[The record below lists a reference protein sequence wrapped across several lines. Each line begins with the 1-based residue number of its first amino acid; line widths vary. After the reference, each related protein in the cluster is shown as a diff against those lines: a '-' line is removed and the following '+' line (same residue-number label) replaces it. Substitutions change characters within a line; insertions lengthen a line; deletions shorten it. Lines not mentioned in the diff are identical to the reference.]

1 MDIVVRANSTPL
13 RLAGAIRKVVS
24 GIDADQPIGMPV
36 TLEQVDSESVA
47 SQRTLTFLVG
57 IFAVMA
63 VGLASMGIYGVM
75 AYFVTRRT
83 HEIGVRMALGA
94 QPQDVRWL
102 VIRQGLKIT
111 LIGLALGLVAAFN
124 LTKLLSSYIFGVS
137 PTDPATFVAVSVVLT
152 LVALLGSY
160 LPARRASKVDPM
172 VALRSE

>member
-1 MDIVVRANSTPL
+1 
-13 RLAGAIRKVVS
+13 
-24 GIDADQPIGMPV
+24 
-36 TLEQVDSESVA
+36 
-47 SQRTLTFLVG
+47 
-57 IFAVMA
+57 
-63 VGLASMGIYGVM
+63 
-75 AYFVTRRT
+75 
-83 HEIGVRMALGA
+83 MALGA

>member
-1 MDIVVRANSTPL
+1 VGYSIVGVVKDLKSNWEIEEKAEHEMYFPYVQSPNVFKRPMRRMDIVVRANSTPL

-36 TLEQVDSESVA
+36 TLEQLDSESVA

-83 HEIGVRMALGA
+83 H
-94 QPQDVRWL
+94 
-102 VIRQGLKIT
+102 
-111 LIGLALGLVAAFN
+111 
-124 LTKLLSSYIFGVS
+124 
-137 PTDPATFVAVSVVLT
+137 
-152 LVALLGSY
+152 
-160 LPARRASKVDPM
+160 
-172 VALRSE
+172 